1 MASAVQQCL
10 LIGGLRPCAL
20 VHQSHWWGKLLK
32 LPGPLVQVCPLLPL
46 EPDAL
51 WGQGLFLEKD
61 GTVLVIF
68 TPHRV
73 WKLPVWSCD
82 PVCSTFNLL

>member
-1 MASAVQQCL
+1 MVQGSPLASALPQCL
-10 LIGGLRPCAL
+10 VSGLRPCVL
-20 VHQSHWWGKLLK
+20 VHQSRWWGKLSSFLS
-32 LPGPLVQVCPLLPL
+32 PFPL

-51 WGQGLFLEKD
+51 WGQGFVSGKKD
-61 GTVLVIF
+61 WTVLVIF

-82 PVCSTFNLL
+82 PVYSTFNLL